1 MCVLTSIAR
10 LGHLFQSHTVIVH
23 LSKSLEASSMVN
35 IITSDRLQPFRYLEA
50 DSVSMT
56 IEEEQEQV
64 SV

>member
-1 MCVLTSIAR
+1 
-10 LGHLFQSHTVIVH
+10 
-23 LSKSLEASSMVN
+23 MVN